1 MSILPIEYDLLERYN
16 RPGPRYTSY
25 PPVPNWQN
33 SFGQQHFYQAL
44 DQLAQDTHE
53 PISLYVHLPF
63 CAERCYYCGC
73 NATVTRHS
81 HVVDRYLDCLEREI
95 ALVSARLGAR
105 RQAIQLHWGGGTPN
119 FLSNEQMSRL
129 FEVIAQHF
137 ELLPEAEI
145 SVEVDPRIGTARQM
159 LHLRRLGFN
168 RISLGVQD
176 IDPQVQRAIGRI
188 QPREQTE
195 LLYWACKE
203 YGFGSVNLD
212 LIYGLPFQTRQTFA
226 RTLECVLSL
235 APDRV
240 ACYSYAHLPRSRP
253 NQKLVD
259 ISVMPSTEEKFGLF
273 CQAIDAFEA
282 EGYNWIGMDHFA
294 RKNDELSKAM
304 REKRLHRNF
313 MGYTV
318 QPSQHLL
325 AFGCS
330 AISEFAGCYSQND
343 AKLGNYQRA
352 IEAGELPIV
361 RGHQLS
367 VDDQARQKA
376 ITHLMCNME
385 LPYTIVN
392 ERMQADLER
401 IRSYQAEGFI
411 EAEPDRLTV
420 TAKGRFFIR
429 PICMELDAYL
439 PALRDKPLFS
449 STI

>member
-1 MSILPIEYDLLERYN
+1 MTTLPIEYDLLERYN

-25 PPVPNWQN
+25 PPVPNWQT
-33 SFGQQHFYQAL
+33 SFSSQDFFNAL
-44 DQLAQDTHE
+44 DQLAQRDSD
-53 PISLYVHLPF
+53 PVSLYVHLPF
-63 CAERCYYCGC
+63 CVERCYYCGC

-95 ALVSARLGAR
+95 ALVSERLGAR
-105 RQAIQLHWGGGTPN
+105 RKAIQLHWGGGTPN

-129 FEVIAQHF
+129 FELIQQRF

-145 SVEVDPRIGTARQM
+145 SVEVDPRIGTAQQI

-195 LLYWACKE
+195 LLFWKCRE
-203 YGFGSVNLD
+203 YGFKSINLD
-212 LIYGLPFQTRQTFA
+212 LIYGLPFQNERTFA
-226 RTLECVLSL
+226 QTLECVLSL

-259 ISVMPSTEEKFGLF
+259 ISLMPTTEEKFGLF
-273 CQAIDAFEA
+273 CQAIEAFEA
-282 EGYNWIGMDHFA
+282 EGYHWIGMDHFA

-313 MGYTV
+313 MGYTI
-318 QPSQHLL
+318 QPSQDLL

-330 AISEFAGCYSQND
+330 AISEFAGYYSQND

-367 VDDQARQKA
+367 ADDQARQQA

-411 EAEPDRLTV
+411 EVEPDRLTV

-429 PICMELDAYL
+429 NICMELDAYL